1 MGPRSSK
8 TREDHF
14 SLFRDLKFTSVKI
27 SNNALNFLLAQYRA
41 IFKRAYIKG
50 IASAVILTAGLAAG
64 QAQATPSTT
73 DPIWTSTDDTTWTS
87 GTSAIENVSGG
98 RVVGDYDVGATGQD
112 GIVSGE
118 TLVIGDSGTAIGGDV
133 VQVSGSGSAYA
144 GFVQLGDDSTL
155 DAVAEDNKL
164 TVTSGGTLN
173 TTGNIVGGWAK
184 TNGSGVAI
192 ARDNQLIIDHKAT
205 FSGSGQWLG
214 AVAAGNNGA
223 TAEGNLLQFTGSG
236 SGVTGSG
243 TALTNNGNYGATI
256 FVGDSTHSGSTGT
269 FEAVGNTLDMSHF
282 NITSDS
288 GTLAQKT
295 FIGGNIQVLNV
306 EADNTIELIRS
317 QGNNVILDDFTL
329 GSGTVQSS
337 YGVAQITANNV
348 VNDKGYVALVEAN
361 GSGDTG
367 VTLTNGNIYGSFIR
381 GGFAQNVSGGS
392 ASANSNIV
400 TITDTNLLNATSG
413 STVHSNLI
421 VGGHAESTVTSGG
434 QKVNLTAS
442 NNAISFQNEAE
453 DITRTK
459 YQVQGTIRGAELVL
473 KSGAAGISDFVGST
487 LTADNNSITVGAG
500 VDVSAGS
507 INGVYLSTDSAN
519 VASGGATLHAS
530 NNTVTL
536 DGTWTSS
543 ADANIATVIGEAG
556 LMTAENNKLVIN
568 GEVDGN
574 GGAFVAAVIASEQP
588 EISNKIGSG
597 TTVPN
602 VHQLSNNSVE
612 IGASAVINDAK
623 IYAAQSTKTKAYT
636 LNNDVTIA
644 GKVTNSDIYG
654 GTGADS
660 LVDVQAGSRL
670 TYSDGTSSTAS
681 THTISSDNVDLGGVI
696 SVGQYDTLQVKGYAN
711 DGNNNA
717 GKYNTNLT
725 NIESTA
731 ELYNRGTV
739 ELLGDT
745 TVADGAQLH
754 ALADGATIKV
764 NGDSNDSVISGTNTL
779 GVEFVGGRGQLT
791 ISKAQLQSYL
801 TAGDNYT
808 LDNNSSTDMAGNVN
822 VTSGGVLEFTDSN
835 IDLATLDYTTTATG
849 AVGKVIVDSTGGT
862 SILKGDAVTV
872 SHALAT
878 NGTKVAS
885 GDIKLNSDGKFSQT
899 EYDKIDTLT
908 TTDGISIEA
917 NDLILGSSRISDTQS
932 AEIKF
937 EKATAKDSIN
947 FTVGSGTFTLTS
959 EVAGNNYMHTN
970 NLNSDLEY
978 FTALNGTI
986 TGDVDVVSG
995 GELTIEYG
1003 HWTAQGDIELKADA
1017 STGGGSLNV
1026 GITNTS
1032 TNRNY
1037 IDQGNAKALPDA
1049 TLVLD
1054 QALTVNLSGSGT
1066 ATVTVKG
1073 LNNGYMYGDEGNR
1086 LGVYDE
1092 QLAQSTVGDDHYV
1105 MLDLR
1110 NGLTVNGTDKEGKL
1124 NGKFQMNVKSGGVVK
1139 MMADDLNALLVQN
1152 DAKGNDP
1159 KSGSFIT
1166 VSGGNAHL
1174 QVTGDVS
1181 ADFGDFGQVSGAN
1194 GILLN
1199 DGVMS
1204 ANSLSLIHEHDSTLA
1219 ATLGENEAYIKST
1232 NNKIDFG
1239 STDGTVAVKEVV
1251 INDLQRVTKPE
1262 GSTYDNNYASEVV
1275 FARGTLDIGENL
1287 SSINDT
1293 LVVGVAE
1300 GTATVANLDFYGADI
1315 VEGASGATGTINV
1328 DTVRVA
1334 NGKVSVLNG
1343 AWEGNAFDLGAS
1355 GDMVIG
1361 GSEDDRANLT
1371 AQSLK
1376 MAQGSLLDVWATG
1389 NMTVNSVDFSGLTAA
1404 ATFADGAS
1412 AVDTGVQVAG
1422 TLTING
1428 TSAEK
1433 GGVVFGA
1440 EGSIDITK
1448 NGILK
1453 FGSAATTGA
1462 ILDNNTY
1469 SGATSI
1475 KLIDGYTKIANNG
1488 GALHLALSE
1497 STVFDGDA
1505 IKALKTALFT
1515 TGSFENPGSSTQL
1528 KDGGVLNIGDAS
1540 FKGITGF
1547 EELTAPGTS
1556 GYTIAWDN
1564 VREFSD
1570 VYGNDVTNNQLS
1582 QANVNSIQQGADK
1595 IQGHWGSLSMESG
1608 VAAGAQVTIAG
1619 DTTLYNA
1626 AGNNGFFVSDASHQ
1640 EAKGAIVE
1648 SQKDLN
1654 LLGGGAI
1661 GRISLEESDAD
1672 ADAAYKNLTVLEV
1685 RDGAT
1690 TIAAIDAKDAASIAE
1705 GTLVNLYSD
1714 TTVTGDITNID
1725 VVNAF
1730 QGAQVKAANAKV
1742 QEAETQNADIAIA
1755 GDLEFNNAYVF
1766 GGSITAK
1773 NADMTAI
1780 NGTGDVG
1787 VINGGLFK
1795 VTDTFTADENANI
1808 QVGID
1813 VSSLP
1818 TADTTIDDITLDDG
1832 TVAGGTGYLEVGT
1845 LELNGA
1851 TLIVDP
1857 EYDEATAVA
1866 AALKFKKGNETYSTN
1881 DVGTMDGSIHVGK
1894 NAAFGVGATLAETQ
1908 AAIAEYQVGGAL
1920 DQEKYGSILYLN
1932 GQLTVDNGSEIALNA
1947 HDNDIR
1953 QSLLYTI
1960 SQLEEN
1966 QFADLGLGKN
1976 TAIIMTQK
1984 AFEDGEGNKTGTAI
1998 HFDRQDAVV
2007 NGAGGEIVLA
2017 GDFDLSDELTIF
2029 SDNGNAADATKTG
2042 VNVIGSIEVRTANG
2056 FLFDTLSGEDA
2067 GKVNLTVDK
2076 DRAYQVM
2083 SQASDPVV
2091 ETLIAYAPSS
2101 SSSQGGATTPDNGA
2115 EGSGETVPA
2124 TESETQDALAQN
2136 NGRSGAIVELPGETT
2151 PETPSEPTTPGE
2163 GGEQGGEQPSE
2174 PTAPAASHKSAFLNA
2189 VVINTHGAPAE
2200 QAARLGA
2207 YGGTA
2212 QVGLAAANSN
2222 SDVLA
2227 TRFGIGAN
2235 AQSLNLAS
2243 NGMGGTLWVAPIYKS
2258 QDSDD
2263 FGAQGLNYGVDFDL
2277 YGVALGGDYK
2287 VTNEITVGAMFN
2299 VGSGSLDGQGNAA
2312 AAGTS
2317 NDFDYFG
2324 FALYGA
2330 YQAGA
2335 LTVTGDLSY
2344 TQVDNDLEGSN
2355 EVGKLTASSD
2365 TSAWSLG
2372 VTGQYKFSFAAVDV
2386 TPHAGLRFT
2395 SLDLD
2400 DYSLEAA
2407 GYGNVANYD
2416 GDTLSVFS
2424 IPVGVTFAKTI
2435 EGESWN
2441 VTPALDL
2448 HVTGQ
2453 FGDDEAEGTV
2463 AWSGTNL
2470 STNVSSEIFDS
2481 FTYGAT
2487 VGVQA
2492 ESNSLSF
2499 GVGLGYTGSSNADE
2513 FSAQANARFTF

>member
-14 SLFRDLKFTSVKI
+14 FFFSDLKFTSVKI

-64 QAQATPSTT
+64 QSQAASTQ
-73 DPIWTSTDDTTWTS
+73 DPFWINRADDTNWEQVTS
-87 GTSAIENVSGG
+87 GGGNYSSAARIA
-98 RVVGDYDVGATGQD
+98 GDYDNGVTNGTPEEKND
-112 GIVSGE
+112 GIVSGAG
-118 TLVIGDSGTAIGGDV
+118 LVIGNTASGGDFDTI
-133 VQVSGSGSAYA
+133 SSGSAYGGYVSIA
-144 GFVQLGDDSTL
+144 SGNGT
-155 DAVAEDNKL
+155 DAVAENNKL
-164 TVTSGGTLN
+164 TVTTGGDITS
-173 TTGNIVGGWAK
+173 TQAGNLVGGWAK
-184 TNGSGVAI
+184 TKGTG
-192 ARDNQLIIDHKAT
+192 KAT
-205 FSGSGQWLG
+205 ATGNTLQIGGITTLSSGGQFIGGMAGAYHG
-214 AVAAGNNGA
+214 AVAEENKLIINGIDSDNKLTLHNSAGNIGGIVYVGDGTSA
-223 TAEGNLLQFTGSG
+223 GSGGVSGEYRAEGNLISG
-236 SGVTGSG
+236 SNFTVDSNDRTK
-243 TALTNNGNYGATI
+243 NQ
-256 FVGDSTHSGSTGT
+256 FVGGT
-269 FEAVGNTLDMSHF
+269 VTVLGLESNHTIETLSAVGNSVELSDFSIGSTSNQSGGHIVANKVVYGSAGINSTVENF
-282 NITSDS
+282 AANGTSDS
-288 GTLAQKT
+288 GITLKNGTLHASQVY
-295 FIGGNIQVLNV
+295 GGWAENHSGGYASAN
-306 EADNTIELIRS
+306 ANTITIIDTNLQS
-317 QGNNVILDDFTL
+317 G
-329 GSGTVQSS
+329 GSS
-337 YGVAQITANNV
+337 ALNNV
-348 VNDKGYVALVEAN
+348 VGGLAQTKF
-361 GSGDTG
+361 TG
-367 VTLTNGNIYGSFIR
+367 T
-381 GGFAQNVSGGS
+381 
-392 ASANSNIV
+392 
-400 TITDTNLLNATSG
+400 
-413 STVHSNLI
+413 
-421 VGGHAESTVTSGG
+421 

-442 NNAISFQNEAE
+442 QNTVSFEN
-453 DITRTK
+453 TK
-459 YQVQGTIRGAELVL
+459 YSDNNKVSNVVLGDIRGALVTL
-473 KSGAAGISDFVGST
+473 SGTSSPDNAADST
-487 LTADNNSITVGAG
+487 LTLNNNTVTIGEHI
-500 VDVSAGS
+500 DVSNGS
-507 INGVYLSTDSAN
+507 IHGAYVEVKDVT
-519 VASGGATLHAS
+519 SGGATVHAS
-530 NNTVTL
+530 YNTVTVK
-536 DGTWTSS
+536 GNFTASKAAHTIMGVRTES
-543 ADANIATVIGEAG
+543 G
-556 LMTAENNKLVIN
+556 LVTAENNKLVIN
-568 GEVDGN
+568 GKVTGDAGTLIHAVN
-574 GGAFVAAVIASEQP
+574 VAEQQP
-588 EISNKIGSG
+588 ISAIDDLKTI
-597 TTVPN
+597 T
-602 VHQLSNNSVE
+602 HYLRNNSVE
-612 IGASAVINDAK
+612 IDATAEISNASIAAAVSNSNNAI
-623 IYAAQSTKTKAYT
+623 T
-636 LNNDVTIA
+636 LNNDVTVA

-670 TYSDGTSSTAS
+670 TYSESTD
-681 THTISSDNVDLGGVI
+681 TPHHIISDNVDLGGVI
-696 SVGQYDTLQVKGYAN
+696 SVGQHDTLSIKGYAN
-711 DGNNNA
+711 DGNIKSS
-717 GKYNTNLT
+717 GTKYNTNLT
-725 NIESTA
+725 NIKSTA

-739 ELLGDT
+739 ELFGDT
-745 TVADGAQLH
+745 TVAEGAKLH
-754 ALADGATIKV
+754 ALADGATITV
-764 NGDSNDSVISGTNTL
+764 TGDKGGDTINDAVATTDL
-779 GVEFVGGRGQLT
+779 KQAMVGGRGQLT

-801 TAGDNYT
+801 TAGNDYT
-808 LDNNSSTDMAGNVN
+808 LDSNSGTDKAGTVE

-835 IDLATLDYTTTATG
+835 IDLATLDYSTSDEAGKIKVDATG
-849 AVGKVIVDSTGGT
+849 GST
-862 SILKGDAVTV
+862 ILKGDAVTI
-872 SHALAT
+872 SHALAG
-878 NGTKVAS
+878 NGTKFAD
-885 GDIKLNSDGKFSQT
+885 GTYTLNKDGKFGDDYSKL
-899 EYDKIDTLT
+899 DKLT
-908 TTDGISIEA
+908 GAAVSIEA
-917 NDLILGSSRISDTQS
+917 NDLILGSSLISDTQS

-959 EVAGNNYMHTN
+959 KVAGNNYMHTN
-970 NLNSDLEY
+970 NLDSDLEY

-1003 HWTAQGDIELKADA
+1003 HWTAQDAIELKADTTA
-1017 STGGGSLNV
+1017 GQGGALNV
-1026 GITNTS
+1026 GIANTD
-1032 TNRNY
+1032 TDARNY
-1037 IDQGNAKALPDA
+1037 IVQGNAKALPDA

-1054 QALTVNLSGSGT
+1054 HALTVNLSGAGT
-1066 ATVTVKG
+1066 ATVKVDG
-1073 LNNGYMYGDEGNR
+1073 QHSGAYQYGDNDDENR

-1110 NGLTVNGTDKEGKL
+1110 NGLDVIGDAKADGQLK
-1124 NGKFQMNVKSGGVVK
+1124 GKFELTAQSGGVVK

-1152 DAKGNDP
+1152 NAEDTDS

-1166 VSGGNAHL
+1166 VSDKAHL
-1174 QVTGDVS
+1174 QVTGDVD
-1181 ADFGDFGQVSGAN
+1181 ATFRDFGQVSGDN
-1194 GILLN
+1194 GIKLD

-1204 ANSLSLIHEHDSTLA
+1204 ANSLSLIHVNDSTLA
-1219 ATLGENEAYIKST
+1219 QEDATYIASGA
-1232 NNKIDFG
+1232 NKIDFG
-1239 STDGTVAVKEVV
+1239 SSGGTVSVQEVV
-1251 INDLQRVTKPE
+1251 INDFQSVTKPN
-1262 GSTYDNNYASEVV
+1262 STSDNDYASQVI
-1275 FARGTLDIGENL
+1275 FAQGTLDIGENL

-1293 LVVGVAE
+1293 LVVGVAD
-1300 GTATVANLDFYGADI
+1300 GSATQATLNFYGADI
-1315 VEGASGATGTINV
+1315 VEGDSGATGTINV
-1328 DTVRVA
+1328 DTIQVA
-1334 NGKVSVLNG
+1334 NGFVKVENG

-1376 MAQGSLLDVWATG
+1376 MTQGSLLDVLATG

-1404 ATFADGAS
+1404 ATFADGVS

-1428 TSAEK
+1428 TSGDK
-1433 GGVVFGA
+1433 GGVLFGD
-1440 EGSIDITK
+1440 EGSIDIAK
-1448 NGILK
+1448 NGVLK

-1462 ILDNNTY
+1462 ILANSTY
-1469 SGATSI
+1469 NGAASI
-1475 KLIDGYTKIANNG
+1475 QLVNGYTKIANNG
-1488 GALHLALSE
+1488 GAMHLALSE
-1497 STVFDGDA
+1497 STVFDGEA
-1505 IKALKTALFT
+1505 IKQLKRELFT
-1515 TGSFENPGSSTQL
+1515 SGSFENPGSSTQL

-1547 EELTAPGTS
+1547 EQLTAPGTS

-1570 VYGNDVTNNQLS
+1570 VFGNDVTNNQLS
-1582 QANVNSIQQGADK
+1582 QANINSIQQGADK

-1648 SQKDLN
+1648 AQKDLE
-1654 LLGGGAI
+1654 LLGGGTI
-1661 GRISLEESDAD
+1661 GRVSLEDGSND
-1672 ADAAYKNLTVLEV
+1672 AYKNLTILEV

-1690 TIAAIDAKDAASIAE
+1690 TIAAIDAKDAASIAKN
-1705 GTLVNLYSD
+1705 TVVNLYSD
-1714 TTVTGDITNID
+1714 TTVTGDITNIG
-1725 VVNAF
+1725 VVEAY

-1742 QEAETQNADIAIA
+1742 NEVSTQNADIAIA
-1755 GDLEFNNAYVF
+1755 GDLTFQEAFVF
-1766 GGSITAK
+1766 GGSLSAK
-1773 NADMTAI
+1773 NADMDAL
-1780 NGTGDVG
+1780 GGKEMA
-1787 VINGGLFK
+1787 VINGGRFDAETFK
-1795 VTDTFTADENANI
+1795 GTDGATI
-1808 QVGID
+1808 RVGLD
-1813 VSSLP
+1813 TSSLP
-1818 TADTTIDDITLDDG
+1818 ANVSLEDITLDDG
-1832 TVAGGTGYLEVGT
+1832 TVAGGTGYFEVDT
-1845 LELNGA
+1845 LELNHA
-1851 TLIVDP
+1851 TLVVDP
-1857 EYDEATAVA
+1857 EYTEATSVA
-1866 AALKFKKGNETYSTN
+1866 AALKFKKGKVTNSTN
-1881 DVGTMDGSIHVGK
+1881 DVGTMVGRVHVGK

-2017 GDFDLSDELTIF
+2017 GDFDLSDQLTIF
-2029 SDNGNAADATKTG
+2029 SDNGNATDATKTG

-2056 FLFDTLSGEDA
+2056 FLFDTLSGEDE
-2067 GKVNLTVDK
+2067 GKVNLKVDT

-2083 SQASDPVV
+2083 SQASNPVV

-2101 SSSQGGATTPDNGA
+2101 SSSQGGATTPDNGT
-2115 EGSGETVPA
+2115 EGSSKTVPA
-2124 TESETQDALAQN
+2124 TPIAEQNTLAQN
-2136 NGRSGAIVELPGETT
+2136 SGRSGAIIELPGETT
-2151 PETPSEPTTPGE
+2151 PETPSEPSEPSTPGE
-2163 GGEQGGEQPSE
+2163 GGEPSNPGAGEQPSE
-2174 PTAPAASHKSAFLNA
+2174 PTAPAASNKSAFLNA

-2200 QAARLGA
+2200 QAARLGV

-2212 QVGLAAANSN
+2212 QVGLAAAGSN
-2222 SDVLA
+2222 SDVLES
-2227 TRFGIGAN
+2227 RFGIGAN

-2258 QDSDD
+2258 SDSDD

-2287 VTNEITVGAMFN
+2287 VTNEVTVGAMFN

-2492 ESNSLSF
+2492 ESNSFSF
-2499 GVGLGYTGSSNADE
+2499 GVGLGYTGSSNTDE

>member
-1 MGPRSSK
+1 MSPRSSK

-14 SLFRDLKFTSVKI
+14 SLFSDLKFTSVKI

-64 QAQATPSTT
+64 QAQATPTAT
-73 DPIWTSTDDTTWTS
+73 DPIWTTSDDSTWSS
-87 GTSAIENVSGG
+87 GTAYSGSVSAK
-98 RVVGDYDVGATGQD
+98 RVAGDYDTGAEGQD

-118 TLVIGDSGTAIGGDV
+118 TLIIGDSGAAVGGDI
-133 VQVSGSGSAYA
+133 GTLASGSAYA
-144 GFVQLGDDSTL
+144 GYVLLSSGSAL
-155 DAVAEDNKL
+155 DAIAENNKL
-164 TVTSGGTLN
+164 TVTTSGTI
-173 TTGNIVGGWAK
+173 TSTGNLVGGWAK
-184 TNGSGVAI
+184 TQGTGTALATGNTLQIGNVTTLSSG
-192 ARDNQLIIDHKAT
+192 
-205 FSGSGQWLG
+205 GQFIGGMAGAYHG
-214 AVAAGNNGA
+214 AVAEENKLIINGISSDSKLTLNNNDGNIGGIVYVGDGTSAGSGGQSGVYR
-223 TAEGNLLQFTGSG
+223 AEGNLVSGSNFIVSGDSFDKNQFVGGMVTVSGLETDHTIDTLSAIGNSVELSDFSIGSTSNASGGHIVANKVVFG
-236 SGVTGSG
+236 SGVNGTVANIEASG
-243 TALTNNGNYGATI
+243 TT
-256 FVGDSTHSGSTGT
+256 
-269 FEAVGNTLDMSHF
+269 
-282 NITSDS
+282 DS
-288 GTLAQKT
+288 GITLKNGTLYASQV
-295 FIGGNIQVLNV
+295 FGGWA
-306 EADNTIELIRS
+306 ES
-317 QGNNVILDDFTL
+317 Q
-329 GSGTVQSS
+329 
-337 YGVAQITANNV
+337 
-348 VNDKGYVALVEAN
+348 
-361 GSGDTG
+361 
-367 VTLTNGNIYGSFIR
+367 
-381 GGFAQNVSGGS
+381 SGGS
-392 ASANSNIV
+392 ATANANTISFIDTDLQSGGSSKLNNVVGGLAQTEFKANEKVSLTASQNTVTFENTKYSDTNKVSNVVLGDIRGALVTLSGTSSPDNAHGSTLTLDNNTV
-400 TITDTNLLNATSG
+400 TIGEHIDVSSG
-413 STVHSNLI
+413 SIAGAYVE
-421 VGGHAESTVTSGG
+421 VKGVTSGG
-434 QKVNLTAS
+434 A
-442 NNAISFQNEAE
+442 
-453 DITRTK
+453 
-459 YQVQGTIRGAELVL
+459 
-473 KSGAAGISDFVGST
+473 
-487 LTADNNSITVGAG
+487 TV
-500 VDVSAGS
+500 
-507 INGVYLSTDSAN
+507 
-519 VASGGATLHAS
+519 HAS
-530 NNTVTL
+530 NNTVTVN
-536 DGTWTSS
+536 GTFTASDAAHTIS
-543 ADANIATVIGEAG
+543 AVRTESG
-556 LMTAENNKLVIN
+556 LVTAENNKLVIN
-568 GEVDGN
+568 GTVTGY
-574 GGAFVAAVIASEQP
+574 
-588 EISNKIGSG
+588 SG
-597 TTVPN
+597 TNINAVN
-602 VHQLSNNSVE
+602 VTKQNTIADLLTEVTHNLSNNSIE
-612 IGASAVINDAK
+612 IGATAEISNASIAAAVSNENN
-623 IYAAQSTKTKAYT
+623 AYT

-644 GKVTNSDIYG
+644 GKVTK
-654 GTGADS
+654 
-660 LVDVQAGSRL
+660 RL
-670 TYSDGTSSTAS
+670 TYSESTDS
-681 THTISSDNVDLGGVI
+681 DHYIISDNVDLGGVI
-696 SVGQYDTLQVKGYAN
+696 SVGQHDTLHIQGYAN
-711 DGNNNA
+711 DGNVKNDA
-717 GKYNTNLT
+717 KYNTNLT

-731 ELYNRGTV
+731 ELYNRGMV
-739 ELLGDT
+739 ELFGDT
-745 TVADGAQLH
+745 TVAEGAKLH
-754 ALADGATIKV
+754 ALVDGATIKV
-764 NGDSNDSVISGTNTL
+764 NGDSANQVVSGTNTL
-779 GVEFVGGRGQLT
+779 NVDLVGGRGQLT
-791 ISKAQLQSYL
+791 IAKAQLQSYL
-801 TAGDNYT
+801 TAGDAYT
-808 LDNNSSTDMAGNVN
+808 LDNTSGTDKAGTVD
-822 VTSGGVLEFTDSN
+822 VTSGGVLEFTDRN
-835 IDLATLDYTTTATG
+835 IDLATLDYTTTDEAG
-849 AVGKVIVDSTGGT
+849 KIKVGTTAGS
-862 SILKGDAVTV
+862 SILKGDAVTI
-872 SHALAT
+872 SHALAG
-878 NGTKVAS
+878 NGTKFAD
-885 GDIKLNSDGKFSQT
+885 GTYTLNKDGKFGDDYGVLSGAA
-899 EYDKIDTLT
+899 IT
-908 TTDGISIEA
+908 TTGVSIEA
-917 NDLILGSSRISDTQS
+917 NDLILGSSRINADQS
-932 AEIKF
+932 KDITF
-937 EKATAKDSIN
+937 EKATAKNSIG

-959 EVAGNNYMHTN
+959 TVAGNNYMHTN
-970 NLNSDLEY
+970 DLQSDLQY

-995 GELTIEYG
+995 GEISIEYG
-1003 HWTAQGDIELKADA
+1003 HWTAQGDIELVAGSA
-1017 STGGGSLNV
+1017 TGGALTV
-1026 GITNTS
+1026 GIDNSDS
-1032 TNRNY
+1032 TARNY
-1037 IDQGNAKALPDA
+1037 IDKGNAKALPDA

-1054 QALTVNLSGSGT
+1054 QALTVNLSGAGT
-1066 ATVTVKG
+1066 ATVTVDG
-1073 LNNGYMYGDEGNR
+1073 QNSSGYSYANGEQNR

-1110 NGLTVNGTDKEGKL
+1110 NGLDVIGDPAANGQLKGVFKL
-1124 NGKFQMNVKSGGVVK
+1124 NASSGGVVK

-1152 DAKGNDP
+1152 NNAVGDNV
-1159 KSGSFIT
+1159 KSGSQIT
-1166 VSGGNAHL
+1166 ISDNAHL

-1181 ADFGDFGQVSGAN
+1181 ATFRDFGQGSDDSEN
-1194 GILLN
+1194 GIRLD
-1199 DGVMS
+1199 DGVLS
-1204 ANSLSLIHEHDSTLA
+1204 ANSLSLIHEHDNDNPTPEDS
-1219 ATLGENEAYIKST
+1219 AYIASG

-1239 STDGTVAVKEVV
+1239 SSTGTVAVQEVV

-1262 GSTYDNNYASEVV
+1262 GSTSDNNYASEVV
-1275 FARGTLDIGENL
+1275 FAQGTLDIGENL

-1300 GTATVANLDFYGADI
+1300 GTATEANLDFYGADI

-1334 NGKVSVLNG
+1334 NGTVSVLNG
-1343 AWEGNAFDLGAS
+1343 AWEGNAFDLGTS
-1355 GDMVIG
+1355 GNMVIG
-1361 GSEDDRANLT
+1361 NSDDSDDRANLT

-1376 MAQGSLLDVWATG
+1376 MAQGSLLDVLATG
-1389 NMTVNSVDFSGLTAA
+1389 EMTVNSVDFSGLTSA
-1404 ATFADGAS
+1404 ATRN
-1412 AVDTGVQVAG
+1412 GVNAATDDAGVHVAG

-1428 TSAEK
+1428 TSGEK

-1440 EGSIDITK
+1440 EGSIDIAK

-1462 ILDNNTY
+1462 ILANGTYNGADN
-1469 SGATSI
+1469 I
-1475 KLIDGYTKIANNG
+1475 KLVDGYTKIANNG
-1488 GALHLALSE
+1488 GAMHLALSE

-1547 EELTAPGTS
+1547 EQLTAPGTS

-1570 VYGNDVTNNQLS
+1570 VFGNDVTNNQLS
-1582 QANVNSIQQGADK
+1582 QANINSIQQGADK

-1619 DTTLYNA
+1619 DTSLYNA

-1648 SQKDLN
+1648 SQKDLD
-1654 LLGGGAI
+1654 LIGGGTI
-1661 GRISLEESDAD
+1661 GRVSLEEGSDD
-1672 ADAAYKNLTVLEV
+1672 AYKNLTILEV

-1690 TIAAIDAKDAASIAE
+1690 TIAAIDAKDAASIAKNTE
-1705 GTLVNLYSD
+1705 VHLYSD
-1714 TTVTGDITNID
+1714 TTVTGDITNIG
-1725 VVNAF
+1725 VVEAY

-1742 QEAETQNADIAIA
+1742 DEVSTQNADIVIA
-1755 GDLEFNNAYVF
+1755 GDLEFKDAYVF
-1766 GGSITAK
+1766 GGSVTAK
-1773 NADMTAI
+1773 NADMTAVTI
-1780 NGTGDVG
+1780 ADDTGDVG

-1795 VTDTFTADENANI
+1795 VTDTFTAESGAKI

-1818 TADTTIDDITLDDG
+1818 TADTTIEDITLDDG
-1832 TVAGGTGYLEVGT
+1832 TVAGGTGYLEVAT
-1845 LELNGA
+1845 LELNNA

-1866 AALKFKKGNETYSTN
+1866 AALKFKKGNESYATN
-1881 DVGTMDGSIHVGK
+1881 DVGTMVGRVHVGK

-1998 HFDRQDAVV
+1998 HFDRTDAVV
-2007 NGAGGEIVLA
+2007 NGAGGQIVLA
-2017 GDFDLSDELTIF
+2017 GDFDLSDQLTIF
-2029 SDNGNAADATKTG
+2029 SDKGNATDATKTG

-2056 FLFDTLSGEDA
+2056 FLYDILSGEDA

-2083 SQASDPVV
+2083 SQASNPVV
-2091 ETLIAYAPSS
+2091 ETLIAYAPSNTS
-2101 SSSQGGATTPDNGA
+2101 NQGGATTPGTGT

-2124 TESETQDALAQN
+2124 SEIAAQDTLAQT
-2136 NGRSGAIVELPGETT
+2136 NGRSGPIVELPGETT
-2151 PETPSEPTTPGE
+2151 PETPSEPSEPTNPGE
-2163 GGEQGGEQPSE
+2163 GGEPSTPGAGEQPSE

-2200 QAARLGA
+2200 QAARLA
-2207 YGGTA
+2207 TYGGAA

-2222 SDVLA
+2222 SDVLES
-2227 TRFGIGAN
+2227 RFGIGAN

-2258 QDSDD
+2258 SDSDD

-2299 VGSGSLDGQGNAA
+2299 VGSGSVDGQGNAA

-2344 TQVDNDLEGSN
+2344 TQVDNDLEGNN

-2372 VTGQYKFSFAAVDV
+2372 VTGQYAFSFASIDV

-2492 ESNSLSF
+2492 ESNSFSF
-2499 GVGLGYTGSSNADE
+2499 GVGLGYTGSSNTDE

>member
-14 SLFRDLKFTSVKI
+14 SLFSDLKFTSVKI

-73 DPIWTSTDDTTWTS
+73 DPIWTNTDDTIWTS

-155 DAVAEDNKL
+155 DAVAENNIL
-164 TVTSGGTLN
+164 TVTSGATIN
-173 TTGNIVGGWAK
+173 TSGGNLVGGWAK
-184 TNGSGVAI
+184 TNGDGIAT
-192 ARDNQLIIDHKAT
+192 ARDNKLIIDNSTGGIT
-205 FSGSGQWLG
+205 FTDANQFIGG
-214 AVAAGNNGA
+214 VAAGNNGA

-243 TALTNNGNYGATI
+243 TALTNNGNYGATV
-256 FVGDSTHSGSTGT
+256 FVGDGTHSGSTGT
-269 FEAVGNTLDMSHF
+269 FEALGNTLDMSHF

-288 GTLAQKT
+288 GTLAEKS

-306 EADNTIELIRS
+306 EADNTIELIRA
-317 QGNNVILDDFTL
+317 QGNTVKLDDFTL
-329 GSGTVQSS
+329 GSGTVQST

-348 VNDKGYVALVEAN
+348 ANDKGYVALVEAN
-361 GSGDTG
+361 GSADTG
-367 VTLTNGNIYGSFIR
+367 VILNKGNIYGSFIR

-392 ASANSNIV
+392 ATASNNIV

-413 STVHSNLI
+413 STTHSNLI

-442 NNAISFQNEAE
+442 NNVITFQNEAE

-473 KSGAAGISDFVGST
+473 KSGAAGVSDFVGSS
-487 LTADNNSITVGAG
+487 LTADGNSITVGAG

-507 INGVYLSTDSAN
+507 IQGVYLGTDSAN
-519 VASGGATLHAS
+519 VTSGGATLHAN
-530 NNTVTL
+530 NNTITL

-556 LMTAENNKLVIN
+556 LMTAENNKLVIK

-574 GGAFVAAVIASEQP
+574 GGAFIAAVIASEQP
-588 EISNKIGSG
+588 EISGKVGSG
-597 TTVPN
+597 TSTPN

-612 IGASAVINDAK
+612 IGASAVVNDAK
-623 IYAAQSTKTKAYT
+623 IYAAQSTDTKAYT

-644 GKVTNSDIYG
+644 GQVTNSDIYG

-670 TYSDGTSSTAS
+670 TYSAGTSTSS
-681 THTISSDNVDLGGVI
+681 GTHTISSDNVDLGGVI
-696 SVGQYDTLQVKGYAN
+696 SVGQYDTLQVKGFAN

-745 TVADGAQLH
+745 TVATGAKLH
-754 ALADGATIKV
+754 ALVDGATIKV
-764 NGDSNDSVISGTNTL
+764 NGDSSDTVISDTNTL
-779 GVEFVGGRGQLT
+779 KQALVGGRGQLT
-791 ISKAQLQSYL
+791 IAKAQLQSYL

-808 LDNNSSTDMAGNVN
+808 LDNTSGTDKAGTVE

-835 IDLATLDYTTTATG
+835 IDLATLDYTT
-849 AVGKVIVDSTGGT
+849 DSTADTGKILVGEDSGST
-862 SILKGDAVTV
+862 VLKGDAVTI
-872 SHALAT
+872 SHALAS
-878 NGTKVAS
+878 NGTKFAD
-885 GDIKLNSDGKFSQT
+885 GTYTLNKDGKFGDDYGVLSGAAI
-899 EYDKIDTLT
+899 KT
-908 TTDGISIEA
+908 TGVSIEA
-917 NDLILGSSRISDTQS
+917 NDLILGSSRINAKQS
-932 AEIKF
+932 EDIKF

-947 FTVGSGTFTLTS
+947 FTVGSGTFTLAS

-970 NLNSDLEY
+970 NLDSDLEY

-986 TGDVDVVSG
+986 TGDVDVISG

-1003 HWTAQGDIELKADA
+1003 HWTAQGDIELKADTSA
-1017 STGGGSLNV
+1017 GEGGKLNV
-1026 GITNTS
+1026 GIDNTD
-1032 TNRNY
+1032 TDARNY
-1037 IDQGNAKALPDA
+1037 IDKGNAKALPDA

-1054 QALTVNLSGSGT
+1054 QALTVNLSGAGT
-1066 ATVTVKG
+1066 ATVTVDG
-1073 LNNGYMYGDEGNR
+1073 QSSGWTGDNR

-1110 NGLTVNGTDKEGKL
+1110 NGLDVVGTDAGVL
-1124 NGKFQMNVKSGGVVK
+1124 SGKFQMNVQSGGVVK
-1139 MMADDLNALLVQN
+1139 MMADDLNTLLVQN
-1152 DAKGNDP
+1152 DGATQT
-1159 KSGSFIT
+1159 SGSFIS
-1166 VSGGNAHL
+1166 VSDRAHL

-1181 ADFGDFGQVSGAN
+1181 ADFGDFGDGTNN
-1194 GILLN
+1194 GITLD

-1204 ANSLSLIHEHDSTLA
+1204 ANSLSLIHENDSKLTSL
-1219 ATLGENEAYIKST
+1219 TEDSAYIASP

-1262 GSTYDNNYASEVV
+1262 DSTSDNSYASEVV

-1334 NGKVSVLNG
+1334 NGTISVLNG

-1355 GDMVIG
+1355 GNMVIG
-1361 GSEDDRANLT
+1361 NSDDSDDRANLT

-1376 MAQGSLLDVWATG
+1376 MAQSSFLNVLATG
-1389 NMTVNSVDFSGLTAA
+1389 NMTVNSVDFSGLTTA
-1404 ATFADGAS
+1404 ATRNGVNS
-1412 AVDTGVQVAG
+1412 ATDDAGVHVAG

-1440 EGSIDITK
+1440 EGSIDIAK

-1462 ILDNNTY
+1462 ILANNTY
-1469 SGATSI
+1469 NGAASI
-1475 KLIDGYTKIANNG
+1475 KLVDGYTKIANNG
-1488 GALHLALSE
+1488 GAMHLALSE

-1547 EELTAPGTS
+1547 EQLTAPGTS

-1570 VYGNDVTNNQLS
+1570 IYGNDVTNNQLS
-1582 QANVNSIQQGADK
+1582 QANINSIQQGADK

-1640 EAKGAIVE
+1640 EAKGAIIE
-1648 SQKDLN
+1648 AQKDLE
-1654 LLGGGAI
+1654 LLGGGTI
-1661 GRISLEESDAD
+1661 GRVSLENGSND
-1672 ADAAYKNLTVLEV
+1672 AYKNLTILEV

-1690 TIAAIDAKDAASIAE
+1690 TIAAIDAKDAASIAQN
-1705 GTLVNLYSD
+1705 TVVNLYSD
-1714 TTVTGDITNID
+1714 TTVTGDITNIG
-1725 VVNAF
+1725 VVEAY

-1851 TLIVDP
+1851 TLLVDP
-1857 EYDEATAVA
+1857 EYDEATSVA
-1866 AALKFKKGNETYSTN
+1866 AALKFKKGNERYTTN
-1881 DVGTMDGSIHVGK
+1881 DVGTMVGRVHVGK

-1908 AAIAEYQVGGAL
+1908 AAIADFQVGGAL
-1920 DQEKYGSILYLN
+1920 DQDKYGSILYLN

-1960 SQLEEN
+1960 TSLEEN

-2017 GDFDLSDELTIF
+2017 GDFDLSDQLTIF
-2029 SDNGNAADATKTG
+2029 SDNGNATDATKTG

-2258 QDSDD
+2258 SDSDD

-2287 VTNEITVGAMFN
+2287 VTNEVTVGAMFN

-2355 EVGKLTASSD
+2355 ELGKLTASSD

-2372 VTGQYKFSFAAVDV
+2372 VTGQYAFSFAAVDV

-2400 DYSLEAA
+2400 DYSIAGA

-2435 EGESWN
+2435 EGESWS

-2463 AWSGTNL
+2463 AWTGTNL

-2492 ESNSLSF
+2492 ESNSFSF
-2499 GVGLGYTGSSNADE
+2499 GVGLGYTGSSNTDE

>member
-1 MGPRSSK
+1 M
-8 TREDHF
+8 
-14 SLFRDLKFTSVKI
+14 KI

-64 QAQATPSTT
+64 QAQAQPDGTFYENTGSWSEKISPIASSTNAAT
-73 DPIWTSTDDTTWTS
+73 
-87 GTSAIENVSGG
+87 AVA
-98 RVVGDYDVGATGQD
+98 GDYDDGTTKDHDD
-112 GIVSGE
+112 GIVSGGNF
-118 TLVIGDSGTAIGGDV
+118 VIGDSGSAIGGDI
-133 VQVSGSGSAYA
+133 VSLTSGSAY
-144 GFVQLGDDSTL
+144 GGYVKIESGSL
-155 DAVAEDNKL
+155 DVVAEGNR
-164 TVTSGGTLN
+164 VTISSGATLN
-173 TTGNIVGGWAK
+173 SSTGNVMGGWAK
-184 TNGSGVAI
+184 TNGTG
-192 ARDNQLIIDHKAT
+192 KAT
-205 FSGSGQWLG
+205 ASGNKLTINAQSGSTITFMGINTLIG
-214 AVAAGNNGA
+214 GGAAGNHGA
-223 TAEGNLLQFTGSG
+223 KAEGNEYIFNGNAT
-236 SGVTGSG
+236 TP
-243 TALTNNGNYGATI
+243 TDLTNVSGGHRGAMV
-256 FVGDSTHSGSTGT
+256 FVGDGTHSGASGT
-269 FEAVGNTLDMSHF
+269 FEAINNTLKMSNF
-282 NITSDS
+282 AAS
-288 GTLAQKT
+288 GDAIGTGPKT
-295 FIGGNIQVLNV
+295 FRGGDIYVYGV
-306 EADNTIELIRS
+306 DSKNTIEVIRA
-317 QGNNVILDDFTL
+317 QGNTVDLDTFTL
-329 GSGTVQSS
+329 GSGSFNTGH
-337 YGVAQITANNV
+337 GVANIAANYVEN
-348 VNDKGYVALVEAN
+348 KQGYVASVEAN
-361 GSGDTG
+361 GSSDTG
-367 VTLTNGNIYGSFIR
+367 VFLKEGTLHHATVF
-381 GGFAQNVSGGS
+381 GGMAKNVSGGNAS
-392 ASANSNIV
+392 ASNNLVS
-400 TITDTNLLNATSG
+400 ITNTDFLRTTSG
-413 STVHSNLI
+413 SDINFNGI
-421 VGGHAESTVTSGG
+421 FGGHAETTKTDAD
-434 QKVNLTAS
+434 QKITLTAS
-442 NNAISFQNEAE
+442 NNTISIQNES
-453 DITRTK
+453 DVKNKT
-459 YQVQGTIRGAELVL
+459 YQVEGSIIGAELKL
-473 KSGAAGISDFVGST
+473 ASGGTSLTDLVGSS
-487 LTADNNSITVGAG
+487 LTADNNTITIDTGIK
-500 VDVSAGS
+500 VSNGS
-507 INGVYLSTDSAN
+507 IQGVSIDTDQGN
-519 VASGGATLHAS
+519 LTSGGATLHAS

-536 DGTWTSS
+536 DGDWTTEESKY
-543 ADANIATVIGEAG
+543 NIATVIAQKGV
-556 LMTAENNKLVIN
+556 LTAENNKLVIN
-568 GEVDGN
+568 GKVDASEN
-574 GGAFVAAVIASEQP
+574 GSLIAAVIASEQ
-588 EISNKIGSG
+588 G
-597 TTVPN
+597 TITSKLEAGQN
-602 VHQLSNNSVE
+602 VHKLSNNSVE
-612 IGASAVINDAK
+612 IGKDAEVIRANIFAS
-623 IYAAQSTKTKAYT
+623 QSTKTSAHT
-636 LNNDVTIA
+636 LNNDVTVA

-660 LVDVQAGSRL
+660 VVATQAGSRL
-670 TYSDGTSSTAS
+670 SYNDDVNHQIRSDV
-681 THTISSDNVDLGGVI
+681 VDLAGIVD
-696 SVGQYDTLQVKGYAN
+696 VGQTATLKVGGFLT
-711 DGNNNA
+711 DGNINA
-717 GKYNTNLT
+717 GTYNTNQT
-725 NIESTA
+725 TIKSTA
-731 ELYNRGTV
+731 ELYNRKEV

-745 TVADGAQLH
+745 TVEAGAKLH
-754 ALADGATIKV
+754 ALTAGAKIKV
-764 NGDSNDSVISGTNTL
+764 NGDVGGSTIKTTNTL
-779 GVEFVGGRGQLT
+779 GYDFVGGRGQLT
-791 ISKAQLQSYL
+791 IAKSQLQSYL

-808 LDNNSSTDMAGNVN
+808 LDNTSGTDKAGTIE
-822 VTSGGVLEFTDSN
+822 VTSGGVVEFTDSN
-835 IDLATLDYTTTATG
+835 IDLATLDYSNTDVPGKIYVSTTPGSA
-849 AVGKVIVDSTGGT
+849 
-862 SILKGDAVTV
+862 ILKGDAVTV
-872 SHALAT
+872 SHALVNDYAAASKLDFSKEADYNT
-878 NGTKVAS
+878 LKDTLAIDAS
-885 GDIKLNSDGKFSQT
+885 GV
-899 EYDKIDTLT
+899 
-908 TTDGISIEA
+908 SIEA
-917 NDLILGSSRISDTQS
+917 NDLILGSSRINAKQS
-932 AEIKF
+932 EDIKF

-970 NLNSDLEY
+970 NLDSDLEY
-978 FTALNGTI
+978 FTALNSTI

-1017 STGGGSLNV
+1017 STGGGALNV
-1026 GITNTS
+1026 GIANTS
-1032 TNRNY
+1032 GERNY
-1037 IDQGNAKALPDA
+1037 IDKGNAKALPDA

-1054 QALTVNLSGSGT
+1054 QALTVNLSGAGT
-1066 ATVTVKG
+1066 ATVTVDG
-1073 LNNGYMYGDEGNR
+1073 QSSGWTGDNR

-1110 NGLTVNGTDKEGKL
+1110 NGLDVLGDGDGKL
-1124 NGKFQMNVKSGGVVK
+1124 NGKFQMNVQSGGVVK
-1139 MMADDLNALLVQN
+1139 MMADDLNTLLVQN
-1152 DAKGNDP
+1152 DGATQT
-1159 KSGSFIT
+1159 SGSFIS
-1166 VSGGNAHL
+1166 VSDRAHL

-1181 ADFGDFGQVSGAN
+1181 ADFGDFGDGTNN
-1194 GILLN
+1194 GIKLDN
-1199 DGVMS
+1199 GVMS
-1204 ANSLSLIHEHDSTLA
+1204 ANSLSLIHEHDADLA
-1219 ATLGENEAYIKST
+1219 ATMGENEAYIKST

-1262 GSTYDNNYASEVV
+1262 GSTSDNSYASEVV
-1275 FARGTLDIGENL
+1275 FAQGTLDIGENL

-1300 GTATVANLDFYGADI
+1300 GAATVANLDFYGADI

-1334 NGKVSVLNG
+1334 NGTVSVLNG

-1376 MAQGSLLDVWATG
+1376 MTQGSLLDVWATG
-1389 NMTVNSVDFSGLTAA
+1389 NMIVNSVDFSGLTAA

-1462 ILDNNTY
+1462 ILANNTY

-1648 SQKDLN
+1648 AQKDLE
-1654 LLGGGAI
+1654 LLGGGTI
-1661 GRISLEESDAD
+1661 GRVSLENGSND
-1672 ADAAYKNLTVLEV
+1672 AYKNLTILEV

-1690 TIAAIDAKDAASIAE
+1690 TIAAIDAKDAASIAQN
-1705 GTLVNLYSD
+1705 TVVNLYSD
-1714 TTVTGDITNID
+1714 TTVTGDITNIG
-1725 VVNAF
+1725 VVEAY

-1851 TLIVDP
+1851 DLVVDP

-1881 DVGTMDGSIHVGK
+1881 DVGTMDGRIHVGK

-2017 GDFDLSDELTIF
+2017 GDFDLSDQLTIF
-2029 SDNGNAADATKTG
+2029 SDNGNATDATKTG

-2151 PETPSEPTTPGE
+2151 PENPSEPTTPGE

-2258 QDSDD
+2258 QDSDDFGAQGLNYGVDFDLYGVALGGDYKVTND

-2492 ESNSLSF
+2492 ESNSFSF
-2499 GVGLGYTGSSNADE
+2499 GVGLGYTGSSNNDE